1 MTLFQNAPTHFY
13 YIFNSLNTHRE
24 TTELG
29 SVFYSTTIIMYMQ
42 FSSNSLKKTQKFSK
56 FLKKFT
62 GTGLILLAFGFAFIL
77 FSKQKKRFLLGEVK

>member
-1 MTLFQNAPTHFY
+1 
-13 YIFNSLNTHRE
+13 
-24 TTELG
+24 
-29 SVFYSTTIIMYMQ
+29 MQ